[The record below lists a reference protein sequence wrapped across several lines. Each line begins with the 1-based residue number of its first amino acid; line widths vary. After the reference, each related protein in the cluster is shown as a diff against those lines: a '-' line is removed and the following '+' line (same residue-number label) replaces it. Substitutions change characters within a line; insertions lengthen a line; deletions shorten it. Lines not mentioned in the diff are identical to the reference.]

1 MKWKSLK
8 INKMKP
14 TQTLARI
21 LYRSCTITMLIMLY
35 SPQAYWSLPFGIIVG
50 LLSEAESITKN

>member
-1 MKWKSLK
+1 
-8 INKMKP
+8 MKP